1 MTAFWR
7 VATWCC
13 IALVVA
19 TAALT
24 YPPLGERIHADIS
37 NLNPDN
43 LFEIIVVVAIFEAF
57 SESRRR
63 RRENLEL
70 FHAVAEH
77 RNHTAV
83 MAAEV
88 IQQTHMYLAAIIE
101 RLDFICRAVAPQ
113 GTTVPAAPPGYRA
126 VRDHDSGPTVDNSR
140 MVDAMA
146 ALQAE
151 VSRANSG
158 KS

>member
-19 TAALT
+19 IAALT
-24 YPPLGERIHADIS
+24 YPPFGERIHADIS
-37 NLNPDN
+37 NLSPDN
-43 LFEIIVVVAIFEAF
+43 FFEIIVIIAIFEAF

-63 RRENLEL
+63 RRENLDL
-70 FHAVAEH
+70 LHALAEE
-77 RNHTAV
+77 RKQTAA
-83 MAAEV
+83 MAAQA
-88 IQQTHMYLAAIIE
+88 IQQTHACLAAIIE
-101 RLDFICRAVAPQ
+101 RLDYIYRAVDPQ
-113 GTTVPAAPPGYRA
+113 GTTVPAVLPGYGA

-140 MVDAMA
+140 MADAMA

-151 VSRANSG
+151 VSRTNFR
-158 KS
+158 KF